1 MNWTRLGKKGTRITN
16 TAAAAVY
23 TKKKAGIFLKKPTRI
38 ALLGRSS
45 LTLIVAHT
53 FGVYQKTNVREKLE
67 GVNALAF
74 ADLFDWDELSSRKL
88 ATKRNATAILV
99 GIF

>member
-1 MNWTRLGKKGTRITN
+1 MNWTRLGKKGTQITN

-23 TKKKAGIFLKKPTRI
+23 TKKKAGTFLKKLTRI

-45 LTLIVAHT
+45 LTLIVANT
-53 FGVYQKTNVREKLE
+53 FGVYQKTFVREKLE

-74 ADLFDWDELSSRKL
+74 ANLFD
-88 ATKRNATAILV
+88 
-99 GIF
+99 